1 MYNTKNKQKTRIT
14 IWNWMFR
21 LVQQFLEGRRSGV
34 EEKHTKG
41 LMQEDIDIKPEEI
54 HWEIQ
59 RGKFDLNLTYLIGLR
74 YSITNEITQV
84 KKCKK
89 KNKSNKILKW
99 YNKSN
104 K

>member
-59 RGKFDLNLTYLIGLR
+59 RGKFDLNLTYLIGLW
-74 YSITNEITQV
+74 YSITNEITRQ
-84 KKCKK
+84 KMQE